1 MGRTSKLTK
10 KVQDDICDAL
20 SLMHTYESAAGYAG
34 VGVSTLSL
42 WRSQGREARAKDEN
56 GEELTPEEARKL
68 KFLDA
73 TDAAEA
79 EGVFRLHQVVIE
91 AAKVDPS
98 YALRLLQIRR
108 PQDYAPPQ
116 RTEVTGANGDPI
128 RITTIEVVHHPPADN
143 ATASRNT

>member
-42 WRSQGREARAKDEN
+42 WRAQGRAAREKDDN

-98 YALRLLQIRR
+98 YALRMLQIRR
-108 PQDYAPPQ
+108 PQDYAPAPQ
-116 RTEVTGANGDPI
+116 KIEHMGENGGPV
-128 RITTIEVVHHPPADN
+128 RITTIEIIHHDA
-143 ATASRNT
+143 ATGRDT